1 MQEKHKEDWFGSRAV
16 ARGEGAWDHQGNGA
30 LLELSRKSSVACLCA
45 RKRAGHA
52 QGPSAHS
59 KVGIAR
65 VPSAEGRRQHGAVPG
80 HRVEQDILDTRPAE
94 LLGRQ

>member
-1 MQEKHKEDWFGSRAV
+1 MGSS
-16 ARGEGAWDHQGNGA
+16 GQWA

-65 VPSAEGRRQHGAVPG
+65 VPSAEDRHQHEAVHGRRT
-80 HRVEQDILDTRPAE
+80 EQDILDTRPAE